1 MGEIRAI
8 RSTELRSNFA
18 ANYNFVA
25 DTENI
30 VLVTALHGK
39 SVTMIDTEYF
49 NKLKRAYDKCENDS
63 GDR

>member
-25 DTENI
+25 NTENI

-49 NKLKRAYDKCENDS
+49 NKLKRAYDKCEKSSD
-63 GDR
+63 DK

>member
-8 RSTELRSNFA
+8 RSTELRSSFA